1 MRATHCRRASLCSP
15 VHVCHC
21 HSPETYDDS
30 EKISK
35 LTAKCD
41 KYKRKLEALQEA
53 AKSYQAEANQVPLP
67 QADQVPLWDQ
77 EPPYEELPARL
88 MEIMEDISRK
98 QITVLLLD
106 RLAWFAAQDEDILDS
121 HNNVMPVNNIG
132 TAALSFIPATSYD
145 LHASA
150 WRLTSAITNRKDRL
164 LH

>member
-1 MRATHCRRASLCSP
+1 VDHFAHQIRVFHY
-15 VHVCHC
+15 

-30 EKISK
+30 EQLRNMRASR
-35 LTAKCD
+35 D
-41 KYKRKLEALQEA
+41 HYKRKVEALQKA

-67 QADQVPLWDQ
+67 QADHVAIWDQ

-98 QITVLLLD
+98 QITVLLLN

-121 HNNVMPVNNIG
+121 HNNVMPVNDIG
-132 TAALSFIPATSYD
+132 NAALSYIPATSYE

-150 WRLTSAITNRKDRL
+150 WRLASAITNRKDRL
-164 LH
+164 LR